1 MKQVTLG
8 YYEILEIGYNLSM
21 VLNDNGINESELV
34 LRVPKQVL
42 RKIDE
47 DVFYR
52 NQHET
57 KNEDK
62 YVPTEQDVILTF
74 KNITI
79 RLTPITE

>member
-21 VLNDNGINESELV
+21 VLNDNGINDSELV
-34 LRVPKQVL
+34 LKVPKQIL
-42 RKIDE
+42 KKIDE

-57 KNEDK
+57 QKEDK

-79 RLTPITE
+79 RLTPIED

>member
-34 LRVPKQVL
+34 LRVPKNVL

-79 RLTPITE
+79 RLTPIIE

>member
-34 LRVPKQVL
+34 LRVPKHVL

-79 RLTPITE
+79 RLTPIIE

>member
-21 VLNDNGINESELV
+21 FLNDNGINDSELV
-34 LRVPKQVL
+34 LKVPKQIL
-42 RKIDE
+42 KKIDE

-79 RLTPITE
+79 RLTPIEN

>member
-21 VLNDNGINESELV
+21 FLNDNGINDSELV
-34 LRVPKQVL
+34 LKVPKQIL
-42 RKIDE
+42 KKIDE

-79 RLTPITE
+79 RLTPIED